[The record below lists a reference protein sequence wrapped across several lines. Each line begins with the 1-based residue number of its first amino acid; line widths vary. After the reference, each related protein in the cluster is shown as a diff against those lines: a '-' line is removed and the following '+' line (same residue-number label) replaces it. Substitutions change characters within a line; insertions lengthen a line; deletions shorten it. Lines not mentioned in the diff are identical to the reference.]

1 MFVDLEMMELFEELE
16 SMIKNASSIPFSQK
30 SGIDKEEVLSVI
42 SEIKAIIPEEVKQ
55 ADWINK
61 ERHKLINDAKQE
73 AAQLVEQA
81 NKEAENI
88 REEYNKNIEELKKNS
103 EDMVKAYVESSDP
116 VALAAAQL
124 VEQANKEAENI
135 REEYN
140 KNIEE
145 LKKNSEDMVK
155 AYVESS
161 DPVALAEE
169 KASEIIRKAENFA
182 TEIKLGSIEYAE
194 NVLTTVEYNLKDI
207 LQEVARDKAELN
219 PNK

>member
-30 SGIDKEEVLSVI
+30 SAIDRDEVLTVI
-42 SEIKAIIPEEVKQ
+42 NEIKAIIPEEVKQ

-73 AAQLVEQA
+73 AAELIEQA
-81 NKEAENI
+81 NKEAE
-88 REEYNKNIEELKKNS
+88 K
-103 EDMVKAYVESSDP
+103 V
-116 VALAAAQL
+116 
-124 VEQANKEAENI
+124 

-169 KASEIIRKAENFA
+169 KASDIIKKAESFA

>member
-30 SGIDKEEVLSVI
+30 CAIDKEDVLSII

-88 REEYNKNIEELKKNS
+88 REEYNKNIEELKKKS
-103 EDMVKAYVESSDP
+103 DDMVKAYVESSDP
-116 VALAAAQL
+116 V
-124 VEQANKEAENI
+124 
-135 REEYN
+135 
-140 KNIEE
+140 
-145 LKKNSEDMVK
+145 S
-155 AYVESS
+155 
-161 DPVALAEE
+161 LAEE
-169 KASEIIRKAENFA
+169 KASEIIKKAENFA

>member
-30 SGIDKEEVLSVI
+30 SGIDKEEVLSII

-88 REEYNKNIEELKKNS
+88 REEYNKSIEELKKKS
-103 EDMVKAYVESSDP
+103 DDMVKEYVESSG
-116 VALAAAQL
+116 
-124 VEQANKEAENI
+124 
-135 REEYN
+135 
-140 KNIEE
+140 
-145 LKKNSEDMVK
+145 
-155 AYVESS
+155 
-161 DPVALAEE
+161 PVALAEE
-169 KASEIIRKAENFA
+169 KAREIIKKAENFA
-182 TEIKLGSIEYAE
+182 TEIKIGSIEYAE